1 MSEGVMARSRD
12 CLVSLSA
19 REEVRLLSGASI
31 IRDVSR
37 RSIKN
42 SALIS
47 DAARGY
53 PNNPNARFNAYILRK
68 LYNYL
73 QTHYLRLKLLNQQPI
88 EEGRKG
94 DDYGGGGGGY
104 GGNKKGGYEAM
115 IAAAMMIK
123 GTLLQRIHRTEDPL
137 RPSSRFLS
145 IGSLMAMAIGGVA
158 LIAGKA
164 LMAALMA
171 LTMAAV
177 AGLKGMSGGGG
188 KSTTYEI
195 VAKPI
200 HTSGYT
206 QSMSYDEGHMMN
218 NNGGS
223 SGYGVKSIIF
233 NIYKA
238 AIKLFC
244 GLLQVLKIPLTSL
257 RVLKNFNKKIELND
271 YKARIDIDLHID
283 VVRLGNENN
292 FEGSSKSVLNS
303 LDKLVR
309 RYRYQ

>member
-1 MSEGVMARSRD
+1 MQLSRTLFHIVFIIILIILTRFAGSANVNNTSSARRFLLNEEHEVSKKILKKCNNNYFNWI
-12 CLVSLSA
+12 CLRIEFLKILDSLSA
-19 REEVRLLSGASI
+19 REEVRLLSGVSI
-31 IRDVSR
+31 VRDVSR
-37 RSIKN
+37 QPIKN

-53 PNNPNARFNAYILRK
+53 PHNPNARFNAYILRK

-104 GGNKKGGYEAM
+104 GGHKKGGYEAM

-123 GTLLQRIHRTEDPL
+123 
-137 RPSSRFLS
+137 
-145 IGSLMAMAIGGVA
+145 GSLMAMAIGGVA

-171 LTMAAV
+171 LTMAAA
-177 AGLKGMSGGGG
+177 AGLKGMSSGGG

-223 SGYGVKSIIF
+223 SGYGGYS
-233 NIYKA
+233 
-238 AIKLFC
+238 
-244 GLLQVLKIPLTSL
+244 
-257 RVLKNFNKKIELND
+257 R
-271 YKARIDIDLHID
+271 
-283 VVRLGNENN
+283 
-292 FEGSSKSVLNS
+292 
-303 LDKLVR
+303 
-309 RYRYQ
+309 